1 MKGHAAASI
10 TMLLGVL
17 LLGGGASAQTPPPGP
32 SIVQGQRD
40 LRFSTVI
47 AGFPTA
53 VTWDSTQAG
62 QWRIRGR
69 RGAEVQLDFINLPA
83 SLQNGVYAMPVVFS
97 VTDAAWRSPAG
108 GGGTVVLGPAV
119 GATAP
124 YGRIGQIIVYIG
136 GTVTPPPNQQP
147 GDYVADIDLDV
158 YYTGN

>member
-1 MKGHAAASI
+1 MKGYAAASI

-32 SIVQGQRD
+32 RVVQGQRD
-40 LRFSTVI
+40 LRFNTVI
-47 AGFPTA
+47 AGFPTT
-53 VTWDSTQAG
+53 VTRDSNQAG

-97 VTDAAWRSPAG
+97 VTDASWRAPG
-108 GGGTVVLGPAV
+108 GGGAGVFDPQVGTTVRFGNS
-119 GATAP
+119 
-124 YGRIGQIIVYIG
+124 GQIIVNIG

-147 GDYVADIDLDV
+147 GNYVADIDLDV